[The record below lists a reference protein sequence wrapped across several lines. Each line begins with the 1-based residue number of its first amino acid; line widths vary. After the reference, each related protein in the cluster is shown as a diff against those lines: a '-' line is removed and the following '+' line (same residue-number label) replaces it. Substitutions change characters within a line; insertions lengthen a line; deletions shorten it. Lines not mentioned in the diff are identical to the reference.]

1 MNLIQRVQDILL
13 KPKETWPVIAA
24 EPATV
29 ASIYQNWLIFLA
41 AIPAVA
47 AFIGLSI
54 VGVGGFGYGFRVP
67 ILSGLVH
74 MVLSYALSLG
84 MVFVLS
90 LIVDAL
96 APTFGGTKDPI
107 AALKVVA
114 YGSTAGFVGGIFSLI
129 PMLGVLGILA
139 SLYSIYLIYLGLPVL
154 MMRNPQDKSAAY
166 TAVVIVCSI
175 VAMIILSAITSMLL
189 PGRGMG
195 GGFGGMHGGGDVTLK
210 VPGGEV
216 NIDTQRMEEMAR
228 KMEEAGKRMEQAQKR
243 GDGDAAGKALGE
255 IMGAMGGAAGGGAP
269 LPAADLKALLPES
282 IGGMARESF
291 EAQSNTAMGIASSSA
306 RARYGSGDRRVE
318 LKITDMGSL
327 AGLAGLAGWAN
338 MTVDRETDGQV
349 EKVYKQGNRTVREQF
364 RKDGSHGEVTVILPN
379 GVLVEAEGQGV
390 DPASLKKVV
399 DGVDLAR
406 LESMQR
412 PAK

>member
-24 EPATV
+24 EPASV

-47 AFIGLSI
+47 AFIGLSLI
-54 VGVGGFGYGFRVP
+54 GVGGFGFGFRVP
-67 ILSGLVH
+67 ILAGLVQ
-74 MVLSYALSLG
+74 MVLSYVLSLG
-84 MVFVLS
+84 IVYGLS

-96 APTFGGTKDPI
+96 APTFGGTKNPI
-107 AALKVVA
+107 AALKVIA

-154 MMRNPQDKSAAY
+154 MRNPQDKSAAY
-166 TAVVIVCSI
+166 TAVVIVISI
-175 VAMIILSAITSMLL
+175 VAMVILSAITSMVL
-189 PGRGMG
+189 PGRGMM
-195 GGFGGMHGGGDVTLK
+195 GFGGMGGGPDVTLK
-210 VPGGEV
+210 VPGGGEV
-216 NIDTQRMEEMAR
+216 SIDTNKMEEMAR

-243 GDGDAAGKALGE
+243 GDTDAAGKAIGE
-255 IMGAMGGAAGGGAP
+255 MMGAMGGAAGGGAP
-269 LPAADLKALLPES
+269 IPAAELKALLPES
-282 IGGMARESF
+282 VGGMNRESF

-306 RARYGSGDRRVE
+306 RARYGAGERSVE

-349 EKVYKQGNRTVREQF
+349 EKVYKQGSRTVREEY

-379 GVLVEAEGQGV
+379 GVLVEAEGNGV

-399 DGVDLAR
+399 DSVNLAK
-406 LESMQR
+406 LETLQR

>member
-47 AFIGLSI
+47 AFIGLSLI
-54 VGVGGFGYGFRVP
+54 GVGGFGYGFRVP
-67 ILSGLVH
+67 ILAGLVQ

-84 MVFVLS
+84 IVYVLS

-96 APTFGGTKDPI
+96 APTFGGTKNPI

-154 MMRNPQDKSAAY
+154 MRNPPDKSAAY
-166 TAVVIVCSI
+166 TAVVIVISI
-175 VAMIILSAITSMLL
+175 VAMVILSAITSMVL
-189 PGRGMG
+189 PGRGMM
-195 GGFGGMHGGGDVTLK
+195 GFGGMRGGPEVTLK
-210 VPGGEV
+210 VPGGGEV
-216 NIDTQRMEEMAR
+216 NIDTNKMEEMAR
-228 KMEEAGKRMEQAQKR
+228 KMEEAGKRMEQAQQR

-255 IMGAMGGAAGGGAP
+255 MMGAMGGAAGGGAP
-269 LPAADLKALLPES
+269 IPAAELKALLPES
-282 IGGMARESF
+282 VGGMNRESF

-306 RARYGSGDRRVE
+306 RARYAAGERSVE

-327 AGLAGLAGWAN
+327 AGLAGMAAWAN

-349 EKVYKQGNRTVREQF
+349 EKVYKQGNRTVREEY

-379 GVLVEAEGQGV
+379 GVLVEAEGDGV

-399 DGVDLAR
+399 DGVNLSK
-406 LESMQR
+406 LEAMQR